1 LIPFAVYAPDRPVLE
16 SQTTG
21 YVNNVLPLGES
32 YGPIKAVVTAG
43 SSLTA
48 RCQGAASFR
57 GEDGTIVTF
66 SGDATKLYLWD
77 GTDWDDVSRLAGGA
91 YAVDST
97 GRWTFEQ
104 FGNVVIA
111 LNGIDAPQAWTIGT
125 SNNFAALAGSP
136 PVARYGAT
144 VRDFYFVGYLS
155 SVVSGIRWSSQFNAT
170 SWTIGVDQADE
181 QTFQNDGRITG
192 ICGGQYAVVF
202 QETGIHKGTYVGP
215 SNIFQFDQVAVDRG
229 CMIPGSIAQVE
240 QTIVFADNDGFYRLD
255 GGEVITPI
263 GVDLVNQFF
272 WKNIDQNNLHRVWS
286 VIDHRTMLYW
296 ISYPSTASTN
306 GEPDSILIYS
316 LQRNKWARASF
327 GEHVLFTMFDDLS
340 VDLDT
345 DIDVAD
351 QNLDGAGLPSLDSD
365 IYFGV
370 PVPLLAVFDST
381 FKLGFF
387 SGDNLAAEADT
398 VEAQLGKGRRVMVD
412 NVLPIVDGGTLSVKL
427 ATRDRPNDTPSFNT
441 YVSQN
446 NSGECRFRSSA
457 KQHRARVMVA
467 SGGIWTHMQGVNFN
481 FQIEGDR

>member
-1 LIPFAVYAPDRPVLE
+1 MIPFAIYAPDRPVLE

-32 YGPIKAVVTAG
+32 YGPIKAVVTTGNAL
-43 SSLTA
+43 SA

-66 SGDATKLYLWD
+66 AGDVSKLYLWD
-77 GTDWDDVSRLAGGA
+77 GTAWNDVSRLAGGA
-91 YAVDST
+91 YTTDAT
-97 GRWTFEQ
+97 GRWTFTQ

-111 LNGIDAPQAWTIGT
+111 LNGVDQPQAWTIGV

-136 PVARYGAT
+136 PVGRYGAT
-144 VRDFYFVGYLS
+144 VRDFYFIAHLS
-155 SVVSGIRWSSQFNAT
+155 SVNTGVRWSSQFDAT

-192 ICGGQYAVVF
+192 IVGGQYVVVF
-202 QETGIHKGTYVGP
+202 QEHGIHKGTYVGP

-229 CMIPGSIAQVE
+229 CMIPGSIATIE
-240 QTIVFADNDGFYRLD
+240 QTVIFADNDGFYRLD
-255 GGEVITPI
+255 GGEIVTPI
-263 GVDLVNQFF
+263 GVDLVNKTF
-272 WKNIDQNNLHRVWS
+272 WNNVDQNYLHRVWAT
-286 VIDHRTMLYW
+286 IDHRTMLYW
-296 ISYPSTASTN
+296 ISYPSTAATN
-306 GEPDSILIYS
+306 GQPDSILVYS
-316 LQRNKWARASF
+316 LQRDKWARASF
-327 GEHVLFTMFDDLS
+327 GEDVLFQMFDDLS

-387 SGDNLAAEADT
+387 SGDNLAAEVDT
-398 VEAQLGKGRRVMVD
+398 IEAELGKGRRAFVD
-412 NVLPIVDGGTLSVKL
+412 SVRPMADGGTLSVKL
-427 ATRDRPNDTPSFNT
+427 ATRDRPNDTPTFTS
-441 YVSQN
+441 YIAQN

-457 KQHRARVMVA
+457 KQHRARVMQSA
-467 SGGIWTHMQGVNFN
+467 GGIWSHLQGVNFN
-481 FQIEGDR
+481 FQVEGDR